1 MISMA
6 HDFRFLRNR
15 WFSANFVAPSGYI
28 GRPVMRAAL
37 HWESSFSTSNVL
49 QGPIN
54 HQKKVYVFKSAQWRD
69 MCHAP
74 RPKTILKFHKFQFYI
89 ISGLWGIKQKVLVH
103 WHQKKWFQ
111 WSETPDFGRNGDFP
125 HILSRSRAIF
135 DGLFREPKCIESL
148 LLAPELSS

>member
-28 GRPVMRAAL
+28 GRPVMRAPL

-74 RPKTILKFHKFQFYI
+74 RPKTILKFPKFQFYI
-89 ISGLWGIKQKVLVH
+89 ISGLWVIKQKVLVH

-111 WSETPDFGRNGDFP
+111 WSETP
-125 HILSRSRAIF
+125 ILAETAIF
-135 DGLFREPKCIESL
+135 RRFFRGLGLYSMACFENQNALRVFF
-148 LLAPELSS
+148 